1 MMKFPLMLRKT
12 HDKELDKSINIITE
26 KNRIIAIKND
36 ELKIEQQLN
45 EKLKYENMM
54 LFEDMD
60 ILENKVRKLEDYIN
74 KLEKVFNDKTMIA
87 CNLNTKLI
95 ESEAKCK
102 ELSDVNKKLT
112 KLFNDANRK
121 NWCNN
126 ESSRQLKLLAEDIL
140 ESDKINKAHLSSYI
154 HNISLYVGGG
164 IPAEI
169 ELVDNIKN

>member
-1 MMKFPLMLRKT
+1 MKFPLILRKT

-54 LFEDMD
+54 RYEDID
-60 ILENKVRKLEDYIN
+60 ILENKVRRLEDYIN
-74 KLEKVFNDKTMIA
+74 KLEKVFNDKTAIA

-95 ESEAKCK
+95 ESEARCK
-102 ELSDVNKKLT
+102 ELSDANKKLT

-154 HNISLYVGGG
+154 HNIALYVGGG
-164 IPAEI
+164 VPAEI
-169 ELVDNIKN
+169 KFVDDIKN

>member
-1 MMKFPLMLRKT
+1 MKFPLILRKT
-12 HDKELDKSINIITE
+12 HDKELDKSISIITE
-26 KNRIIAIKND
+26 KNRIIAVKSD

-54 LFEDMD
+54 CYEDID
-60 ILENKVRKLEDYIN
+60 ILENKVKKLEDYIN
-74 KLEKVFNDKTMIA
+74 KLEKIFNDKTMIA

-95 ESEAKCK
+95 ESESRCQ
-102 ELSDVNKKLT
+102 ELTDANKKLT
-112 KLFNDANRK
+112 ALFNDANRK

-140 ESDKINKAHLSSYI
+140 EADKINKAHLSSYI
-154 HNISLYVGGG
+154 HNIALYVGGG

-169 ELVDNIKN
+169 KFVDDIKN

>member
-1 MMKFPLMLRKT
+1 MKFPLVLRKT
-12 HDKELDKSINIITE
+12 YDKELNKTIDIITE

-36 ELKIEQQLN
+36 ELKMEQQLKEN
-45 EKLKYENMM
+45 LQYRNMM
-54 LFEDMD
+54 LCEDTDM
-60 ILENKVRKLEDYIN
+60 LENKVKKLETYIN
-74 KLEKVFNDKTMIA
+74 KLEKIFNDKTTIA

-95 ESEAKCK
+95 EVEARCQ
-102 ELSDVNKKLT
+102 ELSDANKKLT

-140 ESDKINKAHLSSYI
+140 EADKINKAHLSSYI
-154 HNISLYVGGG
+154 QNISLYVGGG

-169 ELVDNIKN
+169 KFVDDIKN

>member
-1 MMKFPLMLRKT
+1 MKFPLMLRKT

-26 KNRIIAIKND
+26 KNRIIAVKND

-74 KLEKVFNDKTMIA
+74 KLEKVFNDKTTIA

-154 HNISLYVGGG
+154 HNIASYVGGG